1 VKLGRVLS
9 QLVIQ
14 QHTIN
19 SRFFHF
25 MNEVET
31 QDEGKKERM
40 KNANT
45 TPTPQLKSYMYVSHA
60 GYVFLSLDS
69 GS

>member
-1 VKLGRVLS
+1 
-9 QLVIQ
+9 
-14 QHTIN
+14 
-19 SRFFHF
+19 